1 MCGDVMTCAGTCSQA
16 QSHEPPQKLEELR
29 QLKRGFPGFLL
40 STKVKKNH
48 SIRDKN
54 LWRMKQ
60 FYETYKDAD
69 EKLSALLRQT
79 SWTNNLIIMSRTK
92 SSDERLFYLI

>member
-40 STKVKKNH
+40 STKVKKNLIMGIAFLQRCTAKRK
-48 SIRDKN
+48 SIRGYHKN
-54 LWRMKQ
+54 
-60 FYETYKDAD
+60 TAD
-69 EKLSALLRQT
+69 ITLGAMSAV
-79 SWTNNLIIMSRTK
+79 
-92 SSDERLFYLI
+92 

>member
-1 MCGDVMTCAGTCSQA
+1 MCGDVMACAGTCSQA

-48 SIRDKN
+48 RKWVNGKLLKGLITHICYDKV
-54 LWRMKQ
+54 
-60 FYETYKDAD
+60 FD
-69 EKLSALLRQT
+69 
-79 SWTNNLIIMSRTK
+79 
-92 SSDERLFYLI
+92 

>member
-48 SIRDKN
+48 RIQEKTSLVFQFQFQFSKN
-54 LWRMKQ
+54 
-60 FYETYKDAD
+60 
-69 EKLSALLRQT
+69 EKM
-79 SWTNNLIIMSRTK
+79 NFIII
-92 SSDERLFYLI
+92 LYYIII

>member
-40 STKVKKNH
+40 STKVN
-48 SIRDKN
+48 KN
-54 LWRMKQ
+54 LSVFRS
-60 FYETYKDAD
+60 EAIR
-69 EKLSALLRQT
+69 LSLNDVRVRFDCL
-79 SWTNNLIIMSRTK
+79 
-92 SSDERLFYLI
+92 